1 MKAFVTG
8 ATGFLGSHVAR
19 VLAEQGAE
27 LRLLV
32 RPTSDLRNLDGLN
45 ADRVVGDLRDAASIS
60 KALSGCDVVFHVAAD
75 YRLWVR
81 DPDEMY
87 RSNVEGTRSLLE
99 AARKQ
104 GVRRVVYTSSV
115 ATMGFTSNH
124 AWTGEGARP
133 HTSTVADEESPV
145 SLADMIGHYKR
156 SKFMAEQVAVEAA
169 RSGVDVVIVN
179 PTTPIGE
186 RDIKPTPTGRIVV
199 DFLKRKF
206 PAYVETGLNLVDAT
220 ECARGHVQALE
231 KGRSGERYILGGE
244 NLTLKQILDRLAA
257 ITGLPSPTV
266 KLPYIFAL
274 AAGVVDE
281 MVTGRLL
288 GREPRATIDAVRMGR
303 KMMFVSSAKAERELG
318 WRTVPVDGAHCAGR
332 WTGSGATGMSRI
344 AIIAAMEREVGPL
357 IRNWKVRT
365 MEHGGRR
372 YRLFENGEATL
383 VCGGIGAEA
392 ARRATEA
399 VIREVNPVR
408 VISVGFAGALDASL
422 QVGHVFEPRTVIN
435 AADGVR
441 TEVGSGEGILVSSA
455 TVAGKEQ
462 KIRFRQSLWR
472 ECGGHGSRSRG
483 ARSAGAGSRVR
494 SFESHLRRRRFHPA
508 RVGSLCGGR
517 RELSVRPLRVPCG
530 SAPVAV
536 GRDDCA
542 GAE

>member
-1 MKAFVTG
+1 MLAFVTG

-32 RPTSDLRNLDGLN
+32 RPTSDLRNLEGLN
-45 ADRVVGDLRDAASIS
+45 ADRVIGDLRDPASIEKS
-60 KALSGCDVVFHVAAD
+60 LSGCDALFHVAAD

-81 DPDEMY
+81 DPAEMY
-87 RSNVEGTRSLLE
+87 RSNVEGTHFLLE

-104 GVRRVVYTSSV
+104 GIRRIVYTSSV
-115 ATMGFTSNH
+115 ATMGFTS
-124 AWTGEGARP
+124 GL
-133 HTSTVADEESPV
+133 STKNGNVADEKSPV
-145 SLADMIGHYKR
+145 GIEDMIGHYKR

-244 NLTLKQILDRLAA
+244 NLTLKQILDSLAA

-281 MVTGRLL
+281 MVTGRIL

-318 WRTVPVDGAHCAGR
+318 WRMVPVDG
-332 WTGSGATGMSRI
+332 S
-344 AIIAAMEREVGPL
+344 
-357 IRNWKVRT
+357 
-365 MEHGGRR
+365 
-372 YRLFENGEATL
+372 
-383 VCGGIGAEA
+383 
-392 ARRATEA
+392 
-399 VIREVNPVR
+399 
-408 VISVGFAGALDASL
+408 
-422 QVGHVFEPRTVIN
+422 
-435 AADGVR
+435 
-441 TEVGSGEGILVSSA
+441 
-455 TVAGKEQ
+455 
-462 KIRFRQSLWR
+462 
-472 ECGGHGSRSRG
+472 
-483 ARSAGAGSRVR
+483 
-494 SFESHLRRRRFHPA
+494 LRR
-508 RVGSLCGGR
+508 
-517 RELSVRPLRVPCG
+517 SVDWFRANG
-530 SAPVAV
+530 YA
-536 GRDDCA
+536 
-542 GAE
+542 